1 MAITAVEQTS
11 GDRFCINFYSAD
23 ASGTEVLKAAST
35 TGARYWIDK
44 IAITTGADI
53 TVTIK
58 DGTTIIVGPLTINDS
73 SFVYRFIV
81 PKQCT
86 ANTALN
92 LLADAGAVA
101 GIIEGYSR

>member
-1 MAITAVEQTS
+1 MAIAVAEQNS
-11 GDRFCINFYSAD
+11 GRGFCINFSSAD
-23 ASGTEVLKAAST
+23 ASGTEVLKAASS
-35 TGARYWIDK
+35 TGKGYYITK
-44 IAITTGADI
+44 IGICTGADI

-73 SFVYRFIV
+73 SFVYEFRQA
-81 PKQCT
+81 KQCT

-101 GIIEGYSR
+101 GIIEGYLL

>member
-1 MAITAVEQTS
+1 MAIAVAQQTS
-11 GDRFCINFYSAD
+11 GDRFCINFSSAD

-58 DGTTIIVGPLTINDS
+58 DGSTVIIGPLTINDS
-73 SFVYRFIV
+73 SFVYEFTV
-81 PKQCT
+81 AKQCT
-86 ANTALN
+86 VNTALN
-92 LLADAGAVA
+92 LLAGDGAVA
-101 GIIEGYSR
+101 GIIEGHAI

>member
-1 MAITAVEQTS
+1 MAIAVAEQTS
-11 GDRFCINFYSAD
+11 GDRFCINFSSAD

-58 DGTTIIVGPLTINDS
+58 DGSTVIVGPLTINDS
-73 SFVYRFIV
+73 NFVYSFIV

-86 ANTALN
+86 VNTALN

-101 GIIEGYSR
+101 GVVEGWAR